1 MSFLLVS
8 RYLRYSLVC
17 FISLTLQVSLLQ
29 AKGTDSF
36 RYDKDQITERKNLTD
51 AYARFG
57 KVYKPYNADQSNL
70 DIKLAKQ
77 LEKLFTLTDM
87 AVIEKVLLLEFIGKI
102 DKGDLPRDA
111 PHKDYYEEII
121 SEMKSF
127 TPKDKRIIKIKEDLI
142 KGINYHREVLD
153 AWLKAARRDR
163 VDKVKNASGRW
174 VHYGT
179 SAGDKIFYSLFYS
192 FIQTNFKE
200 EYPEN
205 IKALSRHLC
214 VLVF

>member
-1 MSFLLVS
+1 MKIIGGKFL
-8 RYLRYSLVC
+8 
-17 FISLTLQVSLLQ
+17 FSLLALQ
-29 AKGTDSF
+29 IFLIQSTLLFAKGGEGF
-36 RYDKDQITERKNLTD
+36 RYDKDKITERKNLKD
-51 AYARFG
+51 AYARFK

-70 DIKLAKQ
+70 KPEVSKQ

-102 DKGDLPRDA
+102 HEGDLPRDT
-111 PHKDYYEEII
+111 HYKNYYREILFEMSSLKLKDE
-121 SEMKSF
+121 
-127 TPKDKRIIKIKEDLI
+127 RLIKIREDLI

-153 AWLKAARRDR
+153 AWLEAARRDR
-163 VDKVKNASGRW
+163 VDRVKNASGLW

-179 SAGDKIFYSLFYS
+179 SAGDKIFYNLFYK
-192 FIQTNFKE
+192 FIKTNFKE

-205 IKALSRHLC
+205 IEALSRHLC